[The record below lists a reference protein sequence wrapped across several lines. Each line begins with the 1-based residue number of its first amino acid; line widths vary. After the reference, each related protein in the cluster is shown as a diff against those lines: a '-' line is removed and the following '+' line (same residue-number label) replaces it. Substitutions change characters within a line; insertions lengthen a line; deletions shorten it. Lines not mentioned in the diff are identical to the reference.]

1 MYVSGTSD
9 IIVGINNIGFYLR
22 FNLAKGIV
30 GGNAEDFG
38 EVRFWEEG
46 LVVVYCGDTRGGE
59 GRVILSYIANR

>member
-9 IIVGINNIGFYLR
+9 IRVGRNNIGFYLR
-22 FNLAKGIV
+22 LNLVKGIV

-38 EVRFWEEG
+38 EVRSWEEG

-59 GRVILSYIANR
+59 GRAIIRYIANR